1 MAKRL
6 TVEDQ
11 LAALSALVQTP
22 DAPDVREKLAA
33 GLGSKVNYVAARAA
47 EIAGRLGRRDLLP
60 ELLTAFDRLMHD
72 PRRLDKGCA
81 ALTPIA
87 KMLYE
92 IGEPVAEPQF
102 LAGIAHTQ
110 LEASFGP
117 PVDVAAELRG
127 LCALGLVRI
136 GYRHVMLHLIDLLD
150 DGWPQARMFA
160 ARALAYSE
168 RSEAGYLLRFK
179 LLKGDMEP
187 SVMTECMNA
196 LLPFRHHDL
205 PQFLRRFLVH
215 EEPEIRTS
223 AALALGQTRLA
234 ESLDVLRDHFPRE
247 LDRESRQTILLA
259 ISTLRLP
266 QATAWLLDLI
276 VNGSPEDAAGAIEA
290 LSLYRSDPALTEKI
304 HHAARGRS
312 EALVQRALQKA
323 VL

>member
-1 MAKRL
+1 
-6 TVEDQ
+6 
-11 LAALSALVQTP
+11 
-22 DAPDVREKLAA
+22 
-33 GLGSKVNYVAARAA
+33 VNYVVARAA
-47 EIAGRLGRRDLLP
+47 EMAARLGRKDLLP
-60 ELLTAFDRLMHD
+60 ELLGAFDRLIHD
-72 PRRLDKGCA
+72 PFKLDKGCA

-92 IGEPVAEPQF
+92 IGDPLAEPQL

-110 LEASFGP
+110 LEASYGP

-136 GYRHVMLHLIDLLD
+136 AYRHVMFHLIDLLD
-150 DGWPQARMFA
+150 DPWPQARMFA
-160 ARALAYSE
+160 AQALGYSE
-168 RSEAGYLLRFK
+168 RPEAGYLLRFK

-187 SVMTECMNA
+187 SVMTECMHA

-259 ISTLRLP
+259 TSTLRLP
-266 QATAWLLDLI
+266 QAMAWLLDLI
-276 VNGSPEDAAGAIEA
+276 ATGSAEDAAGAIEA
-290 LSLYRSDPALTEKI
+290 LSLYRSDPTLAEKI
-304 HHAARGRS
+304 HQAAMGRD
-312 EALVQRALQKA
+312 EAPVKRALQKTSR
-323 VL
+323 